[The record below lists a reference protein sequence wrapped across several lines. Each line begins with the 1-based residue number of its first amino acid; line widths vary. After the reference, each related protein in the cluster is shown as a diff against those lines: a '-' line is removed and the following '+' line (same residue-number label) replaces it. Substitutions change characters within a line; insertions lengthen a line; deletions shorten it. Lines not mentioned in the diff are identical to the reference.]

1 MPDTSQPPG
10 GAQAGGGSPSSFT
23 GALKSKFGP
32 LPVWAWLALI
42 TVLLLGYALYSS
54 KKSGSSSQQ
63 PQQGTPADVGQP
75 GVVVINQDGPEGPES
90 PGPIPMPPVPSHP
103 PKEPSTRQITVDQNE
118 TLAQLA
124 KQRHWSDAT
133 LKRVEE
139 MNVTAGQGEW
149 TGKTKLK
156 KGQTVVRPLNS

>member
-1 MPDTSQPPG
+1 MPDTS
-10 GAQAGGGSPSSFT
+10 GAQAPASGGGSFT

-54 KKSGSSSQQ
+54 KKSGSSQQ

-75 GVVVINQDGPEGPES
+75 GVVVINQDGPEAPEPPP
-90 PGPIPMPPVPSHP
+90 PGPPPPPPHHP

-124 KQRHWSDAT
+124 KQRHWSSAT
-133 LKRVEE
+133 LQRVEE
-139 MNVTAGQGEW
+139 MNVTAGQGKW
-149 TGKTKLK
+149 TPKTKLT
-156 KGQTVVRPLNS
+156 KGQTVIRPLNS